1 MAGFLTNQIVQA
13 EADVLCISDQQTLG
27 LNHLGYGRFLEVQRQ
42 PATGVDEGQEQFPVA
57 QYHLWRLAD
66 SIGL

>member
-42 PATGVDEGQEQFPVA
+42 LATGVGEGQE
-57 QYHLWRLAD
+57 
-66 SIGL
+66 